1 MATTK
6 TFKTTGMHCPSCSM
20 LITMNLEDLDGV
32 TSVDCNHA
40 TGDTRVTFEEGVI
53 DASKV
58 RQAIVE
64 AGYQAE
70 LVA

>member
-6 TFKTTGMHCPSCSM
+6 SYKTTGMHCSSCSM

-32 TSVDCNHA
+32 LAVDCNHA

-53 DASKV
+53 DAHAI
-58 RQAIVE
+58 REAIVE
-64 AGYQAE
+64 AGYSAE
-70 LVA
+70 LVG